1 MTNFVFVRLEASKMP
16 HVSEQLIQYGYT
28 CTKIIKEAG
37 GQVVL
42 LIDNDKK
49 TYSCPSFTVTNYE
62 ITWEDFV
69 DLFL

>member
-1 MTNFVFVRLEASKMP
+1 MANFVFVRLEASKMP

-49 TYSCPSFTVTNYE
+49 TYFCPSVTVTNYE

>member
-1 MTNFVFVRLEASKMP
+1 MQT
-16 HVSEQLIQYGYT
+16 
-28 CTKIIKEAG
+28 IKEAG

-49 TYSCPSFTVTNYE
+49 TYFCPSVTVTNYE